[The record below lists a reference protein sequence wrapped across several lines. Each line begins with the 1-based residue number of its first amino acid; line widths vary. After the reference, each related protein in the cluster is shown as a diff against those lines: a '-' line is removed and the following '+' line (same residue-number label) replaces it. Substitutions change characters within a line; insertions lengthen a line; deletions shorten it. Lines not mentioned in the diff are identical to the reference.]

1 MDSDPIANLA
11 LTPASNA
18 KLTPLEV
25 LADFADAT
33 RGWVYLE
40 RASRHYADQ
49 KRLPALVLRH
59 YRGGAPPH
67 VDFAFAATSTDAD
80 EVRLVILDAPDT
92 DEHLSQQQHTLLL
105 DTLLDAL
112 QNYLSARPDHVE
124 LHLERGNVDP
134 SPPSV

>member
-1 MDSDPIANLA
+1 MDTDPIANLA

-49 KRLPALVLRH
+49 KAVPALVLRH
-59 YRGGAPPH
+59 YREGAPPH
-67 VDFAFAATSTDAD
+67 VDFAFAAPSDDAD
-80 EVRLVILDAPDT
+80 EVRLVILDAPDI
-92 DEHLSQQQHTLLL
+92 EEPLSQQQHALLL
-105 DTLLDAL
+105 DTFLEAL
-112 QNYLSARPDHVE
+112 QDYLSTRPDHVE
-124 LHLERGNVDP
+124 LHVERRSIDP
-134 SPPSV
+134 PKSSA

>member
-1 MDSDPIANLA
+1 MDTDPIANLA
-11 LTPASNA
+11 LTPTSNA

-49 KRLPALVLRH
+49 KAVPALVLRH
-59 YRGGAPPH
+59 YREGAPPH
-67 VDFAFAATSTDAD
+67 IDFAFAATSAESD

-92 DEHLSQQQHTLLL
+92 DEPLSEQQHALLL
-105 DTLLDAL
+105 DTLLETLRD
-112 QNYLSARPDHVE
+112 YLSTRPDHVD
-124 LHLERGNVDP
+124 LHVDWDTA
-134 SPPSV
+134 

>member
-1 MDSDPIANLA
+1 MDTDPIANLA
-11 LTPASNA
+11 LTPTSNA

-49 KRLPALVLRH
+49 KAVPALVLRH
-59 YRGGAPPH
+59 YRQGAPPH
-67 VDFAFAATSTDAD
+67 IDFAFASTSAESD

-92 DEHLSQQQHTLLL
+92 DEPLSEQQHALLL
-105 DTLLDAL
+105 DTLLETLRD
-112 QNYLSARPDHVE
+112 YLSTRPDHVD
-124 LHLERGNVDP
+124 LHVDRDTA
-134 SPPSV
+134 